1 MTMLARFG
9 SLVSRLNRPRAI
21 CAAAALA
28 AALLATPSAAFAGQT
43 HLNVAAYGLTEE
55 FNLELNKSIIVDL
68 PGDVAEV
75 IVSQPAV
82 AGTVMRTTRRAIIQG
97 VSAGSTNI
105 FFLDDAGRTISVLDV
120 EVIDAPSHIASALET
135 ALARILPGSHIRVH
149 SVSTADSSRVVL
161 SGNVLAGEDV
171 ERAMAIA
178 TQFAG
183 GAENVANLVTVSG
196 AQQVMLKVTVAE
208 VSREAV
214 KQFGINLSASLAGGN
229 LSTSILS
236 TQPLGGA
243 SNVVTGNAL
252 GVGLNIG
259 ALSLEASLRALERQG
274 GMRTLAEPTL
284 TAISGQSAEFLA
296 GGEFPVPTNVDDDGS
311 VTYTFKEFGVKLAFT
326 PTVKSSGAI
335 QMLVDT
341 SVSEPSAEGSFTV
354 GAVTI
359 PGTKERSAKT
369 TVELYPGMTLAIA
382 GLMED
387 KVRQQINQLPGLG
400 NIPILGA
407 LFRSRDFVHSQT
419 ELVIL
424 VTPYLVEPSPHI
436 PTPLDDTYV
445 ASDAEAIFLGHM
457 EKTYGVGHGEGMRGT
472 YAGSVGFVLD

>member
-1 MTMLARFG
+1 MMMLEHLG
-9 SLVSRLNRPRAI
+9 SLLSTTRRRRT
-21 CAAAALA
+21 AAAALA
-28 AALLATPSAAFAGQT
+28 VALLAATPSYAERT
-43 HLNVAAYGLTEE
+43 HLTVAAYGLTEE

-68 PGDVAEV
+68 PGDVSEV

-97 VSAGSTNI
+97 VSAGNTNI
-105 FFLDDAGRTISVLDV
+105 FFLDSTGRTISVLDV
-120 EVIDAPSHIASALET
+120 EVTKEPSQVGSALES
-135 ALARILPGSHIRVH
+135 ALARILPGSHIQVE
-149 SVSTADSSRVVL
+149 SVTIGGDTNRVVL
-161 SGNVLAGEDV
+161 SGSVLAGEDV
-171 ERAMAIA
+171 ERATAVA
-178 TQFAG
+178 VQFAG
-183 GAENVANLVTVSG
+183 DPKNVANLVTVSG

-243 SNVVTGNAL
+243 SNVLTNNGV

-259 ALSLEASLRALERQG
+259 ALSLQASLRALERQG
-274 GMRTLAEPTL
+274 GMRTLAEPNL

-296 GGEFPVPTNVDDDGS
+296 GGEFPVPTSVDKDGT
-311 VTYTFKEFGVKLAFT
+311 VGYTFKEFGVKLAFT
-326 PTVKSSGAI
+326 PTVKASGAI

-354 GAVTI
+354 GSITI

-472 YAGSVGFVLD
+472 YSGSVGFVLD

>member
-1 MTMLARFG
+1 MIMPKLLRTLLRHASCIG
-9 SLVSRLNRPRAI
+9 
-21 CAAAALA
+21 AAAAIAAMLA
-28 AALLATPSAAFAGQT
+28 ISPSAADET
-43 HLNVAAYGLTEE
+43 HLTVAAYGLDKQ
-55 FNLELNKSIIVDL
+55 FDLELNKSVIVDL

-82 AGTVMRTTRRAIIQG
+82 AGTVMRTTRRAIVQG
-97 VSAGSTNI
+97 ISAGSTNI
-105 FFLDDAGRTISVLDV
+105 FFLDSAGRTISVLDI
-120 EVIDAPSHIASALET
+120 EVTKEPSQVGSALET
-135 ALARILPGSHIRVH
+135 ALARVLPGSRINVE
-149 SVSTADSSRVVL
+149 SVSLGDANRVVL
-161 SGNVLAGEDV
+161 SGTVLAGEDV
-171 ERAMAIA
+171 DRAMAVA

-183 GAENVANLVTVSG
+183 SPENVANLITVSG

-243 SNVVTGNAL
+243 SNVATTSGA
-252 GVGLNIG
+252 GVGLNVG

-274 GMRTLAEPTL
+274 GMRTLAEPNL

-296 GGEFPVPTNVDDDGS
+296 GGEYPVPTNVDKEGT
-311 VTYTFKEFGVKLAFT
+311 VTYSFKEFGVKLAFT
-326 PTVKSSGAI
+326 PTVKASGAI
-335 QMLVDT
+335 QMAVDT
-341 SVSEPSAEGSFTV
+341 SVSEPSAEGSFSV

-359 PGTKERSAKT
+359 PGTRERSAKT

-424 VTPYLVEPSPHI
+424 VTPYVVQPSPYV

-445 ASDAEAIFLGHM
+445 ASDAEAIFLGHL
-457 EKTYGVGHGEGMRGT
+457 EKTYGVGQRDGMRGT
-472 YAGSVGFVLD
+472 YSGSVGFILD